1 MNSKIRFE
9 GLRFRYPTRPDVEVL
24 QGLTLEVEP
33 GETVALVGAS
43 GCGKSTTVQLVERFY
58 DPEDGIVVR
67 EYQDF
72 QGSSTPFGEISAY
85 KPILLY
91 YLLRCGFLAY
101 VRLDNDK
108 NKIQSWGGKT
118 TFRIFTLFMKT
129 KVPAVF
135 ELGFVG

>member
-72 QGSSTPFGEISAY
+72 QGSSTPFGEISTY

-91 YLLRCGFLAY
+91 NYLLRCGFLAC
-101 VRLDNDK
+101 VHLENDK
-108 NKIQSWGGKT
+108 KKLI
-118 TFRIFTLFMKT
+118 
-129 KVPAVF
+129 
-135 ELGFVG
+135 LGRKNNF

>member
-72 QGSSTPFGEISAY
+72 QGSSTPFGEISTY

-91 YLLRCGFLAY
+91 DYLLRCGFLAC
-101 VRLDNDK
+101 VHLENDK
-108 NKIQSWGGKT
+108 KNSILGRIT
-118 TFRIFTLFMKT
+118 NFRIFTLFMKT

>member
-67 EYQDF
+67 EYQDI
-72 QGSSTPFGEISAY
+72 QGSSTPFGEISTY

-91 YLLRCGFLAY
+91 NYLLRCGFLAC
-101 VRLDNDK
+101 VHLENDK
-108 NKIQSWGGKT
+108 KNSI
-118 TFRIFTLFMKT
+118 
-129 KVPAVF
+129 
-135 ELGFVG
+135 LGRKNNF

>member
-72 QGSSTPFGEISAY
+72 QGSSTPFGEISTY

-91 YLLRCGFLAY
+91 NYLLRCGFLAC
-101 VRLDNDK
+101 VHLENDK
-108 NKIQSWGGKT
+108 KNSILGRKNNFSNFYTIHENKSACGI
-118 TFRIFTLFMKT
+118 
-129 KVPAVF
+129 
-135 ELGFVG
+135 

>member
-72 QGSSTPFGEISAY
+72 QGSSTPFLG
-85 KPILLY
+85 K
-91 YLLRCGFLAY
+91 FLHTSPY
-101 VRLDNDK
+101 FYIITCSDVD
-108 NKIQSWGGKT
+108 
-118 TFRIFTLFMKT
+118 F
-129 KVPAVF
+129 
-135 ELGFVG
+135 